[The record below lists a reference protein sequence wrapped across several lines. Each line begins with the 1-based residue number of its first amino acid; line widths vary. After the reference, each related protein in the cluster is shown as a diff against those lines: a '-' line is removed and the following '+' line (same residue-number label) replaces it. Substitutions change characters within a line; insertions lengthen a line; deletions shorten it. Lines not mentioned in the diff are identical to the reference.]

1 MLTEFE
7 GKVVKFL
14 ETIAECLVKSNEM
27 AKESL
32 KKSNQLYEANMA
44 IMKERYD
51 KEELDRDKPIPLTK
65 EQLKS
70 LDEYELLTPDSNTP
84 INECEDEEEEDEDM
98 PF

>member
-7 GKVVKFL
+7 GKVVKSL
-14 ETIAECLVKSNEM
+14 ETIAECSVKSNEM
-27 AKESL
+27 AKEAF

-44 IMKERYD
+44 MIKESQI
-51 KEELDRDKPIPLTK
+51 EL
-65 EQLKS
+65 Q
-70 LDEYELLTPDSNTP
+70 TPDSNTL

>member
-44 IMKERYD
+44 IMKESQIKIEHEPYEIVFEPD
-51 KEELDRDKPIPLTK
+51 LAFKKAVSTKLADLDGT
-65 EQLKS
+65 
-70 LDEYELLTPDSNTP
+70 
-84 INECEDEEEEDEDM
+84 
-98 PF
+98 

>member
-14 ETIAECLVKSNEM
+14 ETIAECSVKSNEM
-27 AKESL
+27 AKEAF

-44 IMKERYD
+44 MIKESQI
-51 KEELDRDKPIPLTK
+51 EL
-65 EQLKS
+65 Q
-70 LDEYELLTPDSNTP
+70 TPDSNTP
-84 INECEDEEEEDEDM
+84 IMYDECEDDNEDDM

>member
-84 INECEDEEEEDEDM
+84 IMYDECEDDNEDDM

>member
-1 MLTEFE
+1 MIQSNEDRI
-7 GKVVKFL
+7 VKSL

-27 AKESL
+27 AEEAL

-44 IMKERYD
+44 MIREKRGYSKKD
-51 KEELDRDKPIPLTK
+51 VD
-65 EQLKS
+65 
-70 LDEYELLTPDSNTP
+70 ELLNSELQTPDSNTP

>member
-14 ETIAECLVKSNEM
+14 ETIAGCLEKQVQIAEEAM
-27 AKESL
+27 
-32 KKSNQLYEANMA
+32 KKTQELYVANMA
-44 IMKERYD
+44 MIKESQI
-51 KEELDRDKPIPLTK
+51 EL
-65 EQLKS
+65 Q
-70 LDEYELLTPDSNTP
+70 TPDSNTP

>member
-14 ETIAECLVKSNEM
+14 ETIAECSVKSNEM

-44 IMKERYD
+44 MIREKRGYSKKD
-51 KEELDRDKPIPLTK
+51 VD
-65 EQLKS
+65 
-70 LDEYELLTPDSNTP
+70 ELLNSELQTPDSNTP

>member
-27 AKESL
+27 AKEAL
-32 KKSNQLYEANMA
+32 KKNNQLYEANKAM
-44 IMKERYD
+44 MRERY
-51 KEELDRDKPIPLTK
+51 ELDRDKPIPLTK

-70 LDEYELLTPDSNTP
+70 LEEYELLTPDSNTYDEEYKP
-84 INECEDEEEEDEDM
+84 EDECN
-98 PF
+98 F

>member
-14 ETIAECLVKSNEM
+14 ETIAECSVKSNEM
-27 AKESL
+27 AKEAF

-44 IMKERYD
+44 MIKESQI
-51 KEELDRDKPIPLTK
+51 EL
-65 EQLKS
+65 Q
-70 LDEYELLTPDSNTP
+70 TPDSNTP